1 MGDKPPSSYYTHI
14 RTAALGRHY
23 LSLLLITQEKDIT
36 TAKLHWRKDYKE
48 QKAFKET
55 NFKKI
60 TENILFYPILSHMN
74 PFS

>member
-36 TAKLHWRKDYKE
+36 TAKLHWRKDYKK
-48 QKAFKET
+48 QNDFFKET
-55 NFKKI
+55 NLK
-60 TENILFYPILSHMN
+60 EPLFIKQSDW
-74 PFS
+74 